1 MEKLNCDVVFYKNVN
16 YGIIYCTNVEVGE
29 ELSRHC
35 RGDSVEIGRI
45 SNVTVDIK
53 DDVTQEHID
62 ILKAQKDEI
71 AAEAQIKMNNIEEQI
86 QSLLAIEFKE

>member
-1 MEKLNCDVVFYKNVN
+1 MKKLNCDVVFYKDVN
-16 YGIIYCTNVEVGE
+16 YGIIHCTNVEVGE
-29 ELSRHC
+29 ELSRHY
-35 RGDSVEIGRI
+35 RKDSVEIGRI